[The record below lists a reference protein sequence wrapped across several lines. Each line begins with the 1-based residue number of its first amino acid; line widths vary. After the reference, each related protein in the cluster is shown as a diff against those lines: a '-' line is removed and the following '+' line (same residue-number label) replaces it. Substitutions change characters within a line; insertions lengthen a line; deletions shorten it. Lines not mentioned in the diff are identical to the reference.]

1 MKDAETGELLWI
13 DTSDK
18 SIREIFSKKATQHS
32 IQRKELF
39 NRCGIDNIAV
49 STDESYITP
58 LMNLFK
64 SRM

>member
-1 MKDAETGELLWI
+1 MKDAETGELLWV
-13 DTSDK
+13 DTSDR
-18 SIREIFSKKATQHS
+18 SVREIFSKNATETG